1 MYKIFVVD
9 FPAKHGHSQTCIS
22 QDYSTE
28 SRADFRDV
36 PGRFW
41 GLLAQISGIL
51 RACILN
57 FDSGY

>member
-1 MYKIFVVD
+1 MYKICVVD
-9 FPAKHGHSQTCIS
+9 FPAKLGHSQTCIS

-28 SRADFRDV
+28 SREDFRDV
-36 PGRFW
+36 PGIFW